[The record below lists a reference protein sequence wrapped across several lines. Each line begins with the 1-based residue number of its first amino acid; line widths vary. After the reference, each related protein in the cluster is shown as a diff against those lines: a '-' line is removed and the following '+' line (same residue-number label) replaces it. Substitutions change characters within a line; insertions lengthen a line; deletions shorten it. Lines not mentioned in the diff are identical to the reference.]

1 MKSLFTFIASFF
13 ALIPLLIYAWFPED
27 KKKITGA

>member
-1 MKSLFTFIASFF
+1 MKSFLIFLASFF